1 MRDRPDSRITRRI
14 SSSVAST
21 GRATTSVRWVMTS
34 KAVWLLNSK
43 TLSIISPLG
52 LGDGALFLGD
62 VRAHADVFLGD
73 FLGLGVGVDA
83 QQAQHAVGRHRQQ
96 PYDGPGEV
104 AKPKIT
110 PLTAR
115 ATASVFCMATRLGT
129 SSPKTR
135 EK

>member
-1 MRDRPDSRITRRI
+1 
-14 SSSVAST
+14 
-21 GRATTSVRWVMTS
+21 MTS

-43 TLSIISPLG
+43 TLSIISPSASVMAPFSSAMSARMRMSSSVISSVWALG
-52 LGDGALFLGD
+52 SMRSRRSTPL
-62 VRAHADVFLGD
+62 
-73 FLGLGVGVDA
+73 VDTDSS
-83 QQAQHAVGRHRQQ
+83 HTMGRVM
-96 PYDGPGEV
+96 V